1 VDLKYVLSTQIVQIQ
16 YEGRTHLFSV
26 ADVLT
31 TTRNAG
37 DPKSDISESFG
48 TLNMNDAA
56 RLYIVDWDSAVAIED
71 NVQVPE
77 SKPSVNDF
85 SSIHRSLYLMT

>member
-1 VDLKYVLSTQIVQIQ
+1 
-16 YEGRTHLFSV
+16 
-26 ADVLT
+26 
-31 TTRNAG
+31 
-37 DPKSDISESFG
+37 
-48 TLNMNDAA
+48 MNDAA

-85 SSIHRSLYLMT
+85 SSIHLLLYLMT